1 MGMPVPRRADL
12 RGTWGALWASAACH
26 GHLSFTF
33 CAETHLKMPL
43 TVSSLKSAQG
53 DGALFSQGLLKTSQS
68 TQVLDQR
75 LSVCLNSF
83 LFSKVSR
90 CFVGCAMLGP
100 QQVGEHIEEIT
111 LGDSCSVLHSR
122 WDTKFV
128 HTVHLGDVHSLHFIF
143 FMSMFCFK
151 MQFEPTQTLFSWQK

>member
-1 MGMPVPRRADL
+1 MRMPVPRRADL
-12 RGTWGALWASAACH
+12 RGALWASTACR
-26 GHLSFTF
+26 GHSSFTF

-43 TVSSLKSAQG
+43 AVLSLKSAQG
-53 DGALFSQGLLKTSQS
+53 DGALFSQGLSKTWQS
-68 TQVLDQR
+68 ARVLDQR

-90 CFVGCAMLGP
+90 CFGGSAMLGP
-100 QQVGEHIEEIT
+100 QQVREQIEERT
-111 LGDSCSVLHSR
+111 SGDSCSVLNSR
-122 WDTKFV
+122 WGAIFV
-128 HTVHLGDVHSLHFIF
+128 HTVHLGDVHGLHFIS